1 MLADATFWAMIG
13 LFIFL
18 GLMVYLKVPGLIT
31 GALDQRAE
39 TIRSELEEARKLR
52 EEAQALLADYQRRAR
67 EAENEAEEIIDQAK
81 READGITSEARQ
93 RMEDYVATRTRQAEQ
108 KIALAE
114 TQAVQEVRA
123 MSADVAVAAAE
134 RILNERVEGAT
145 ATVLISDAIDDIK
158 ARIN

>member
-1 MLADATFWAMIG
+1 MPADATFWAMIG

-134 RILNERVEGAT
+134 SILNERVEGAT

>member
-145 ATVLISDAIDDIK
+145 ATVLISDAIDDIM